1 MTTTKTYSQHSI
13 QSPFGM
19 VMPGRNWQAGTA
31 SGYRFGFQNQEIDN
45 QIKGVEN
52 SLNYTFRMYDCR
64 IGRFFN
70 LDPLTAKYP
79 YYSPY
84 QFSGNKVIAFRE
96 MEGLEEG
103 KAGNAGTYLALRN
116 SGYSHESAQKVIN
129 DMKVAE
135 AKAASHFT
143 VLFGGLAI
151 IATGGIILEVGA
163 ITTTT
168 FFLEEGAEFVFEEI
182 TGIPI
187 ILDPLDALEQMAKK
201 GVKQFAQEIIIEGRK
216 FAAGTDIKTLQSW
229 SYNVKTFGKELAE
242 KYSNGEITRLQMKEA
257 AFSGPNIMPNGSQAN
272 HIFSGKLNKLPDTKE
287 NREMLTQLANDN
299 SKYVGIDEFG
309 KKYFA
314 KTNAN
319 GTQTYVYTQ
328 GGIIKGGGENP
339 KSEDLVKRL
348 NLKKI

>member
-1 MTTTKTYSQHSI
+1 MPTTQTIESFFP
-13 QSPFGM
+13 PFGM
-19 VMPGRNWQAGTA
+19 VMPGRNWTA
-31 SGYRFGFQNQEIDN
+31 ATATGYGFGFQNQEKDDE
-45 QIKGVEN
+45 IKGTGN
-52 SLNYTFRMYDCR
+52 SLNYTYRMYDCR
-64 IGRFFN
+64 IGRFFKV
-70 LDPLTAKYP
+70 DPLTAKYP

-96 MEGLEEG
+96 REGLEEG
-103 KAGNAGTYLALRN
+103 KAANAGTYLALRN

-135 AKAASHFT
+135 AKAASYFT

-151 IATGGIILEVGA
+151 IATGGVILEVGA
-163 ITTTT
+163 MATTT
-168 FFLEEGAEFVFEEI
+168 FALEEGAELAFEEV

-187 ILDPLDALEQMAKK
+187 ILNPLDALELFAKK
-201 GVKQFAQEIIIEGRK
+201 GVKQFAHQIIIEGRK
-216 FAAGTDIKTLQSW
+216 FAPGTDIKILQNW

-257 AFSGPNIMPNGSQAN
+257 AFSGPNVMPNGNQAN

-287 NREMLTQLANDN
+287 NRDMLTNLANDQ

-309 KKYFA
+309 KKYYA
-314 KTNAN
+314 QNNTN

-328 GGIIKGGGENP
+328 DGIIKGGGENP
-339 KSEDLVKRL
+339 TTQDLVNTL
-348 NLKKI
+348 NLKKL